1 MKIRLVRWTEL
12 LCDGVARQR
21 GQHGVVVKS
30 VIESRKSGEEGVM
43 KVRVEE
49 R

>member
-1 MKIRLVRWTEL
+1 MKIGLVRWTEL
-12 LCDGVARQR
+12 LGDGVARQR
-21 GQHGVVVKS
+21 GRHGVVVES
-30 VIESRKSGEEGVM
+30 VIESRKSGEASVM